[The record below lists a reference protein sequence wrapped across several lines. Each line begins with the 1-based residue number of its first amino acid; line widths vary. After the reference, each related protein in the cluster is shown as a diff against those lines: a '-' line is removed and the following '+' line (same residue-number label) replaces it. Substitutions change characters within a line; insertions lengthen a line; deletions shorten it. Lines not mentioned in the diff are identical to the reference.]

1 MNHALKLLLA
11 LVVFAAATSGVR
23 AEADEAYFARLDA
36 LAPEER
42 FRQLS
47 LMLMISDGADEALIE
62 TLSNEVGAESAQDD
76 QPGDPE
82 FDFDEYTTPLIR
94 IVDQETMLGGAT
106 RLFRFT
112 RNHAAG
118 IGARIRQLRE
128 DFPEAARAAS
138 GSTLIEDAIIIR
150 NAIADSIDY
159 TLAARHGAT
168 TDSGLSAEYRAR
180 TLHLRNNLEYEMF
193 ATELD
198 RITAEAVASV
208 GGQSDAYERMFDDEV
223 DGDALNK
230 KIDAAEYV
238 YGWDR
243 DFDER
248 AAKLA
253 EEILKNIWDR
263 EVQIDP

>member
-1 MNHALKLLLA
+1 
-11 LVVFAAATSGVR
+11 
-23 AEADEAYFARLDA
+23 
-36 LAPEER
+36 
-42 FRQLS
+42 
-47 LMLMISDGADEALIE
+47 
-62 TLSNEVGAESAQDD
+62 
-76 QPGDPE
+76 
-82 FDFDEYTTPLIR
+82 
-94 IVDQETMLGGAT
+94 
-106 RLFRFT
+106 
-112 RNHAAG
+112 
-118 IGARIRQLRE
+118 
-128 DFPEAARAAS
+128 
-138 GSTLIEDAIIIR
+138 
-150 NAIADSIDY
+150 
-159 TLAARHGAT
+159 
-168 TDSGLSAEYRAR
+168 
-180 TLHLRNNLEYEMF
+180 MF